1 MDYEFFMSKALE
13 EARQALSM
21 GEFPVGCVIVYEN
34 GVLVTGTRHDSGP
47 DNQNELDHAEML
59 ALRRLVNI
67 DEEIDREK
75 VTLFST
81 LEPCLMCYTAIIV
94 NGIRRIVY
102 AYEDVMG
109 GGTNIDL
116 KRLNPFYRDM
126 KITVIRHVLRQESL
140 KLIKEFFSDPQRDYL
155 KGSLLAQYTLNQLP
169 VEPVEPVSP
178 LAR

>member
-13 EARQALSM
+13 EAHQALSM

-34 GVLVTGTRHDSGP
+34 RVIVTGARHHSVQD
-47 DNQNELDHAEML
+47 DQNELDHAEML
-59 ALRRLVNI
+59 ALRRLV
-67 DEEIDREK
+67 DLEEKIDREK

-109 GGTNIDL
+109 GGTNLDL
-116 KRLNPFYRDM
+116 KRLNPYYSNM
-126 KITVIRHVLRQESL
+126 KITITPNVLRGESL
-140 KLIKEFFSDPQRDYL
+140 KLLKKFFSDPKSRYL
-155 KGSLLAQYTLNQLP
+155 KGSLLAQYTMEQKVN
-169 VEPVEPVSP
+169 
-178 LAR
+178 

>member
-13 EARQALSM
+13 EAHQALSM

-59 ALRRLVNI
+59 ALRRLVGL
-67 DEEIDREK
+67 EKKIDREK
-75 VTLFST
+75 ATLFST

-116 KRLNPFYRDM
+116 RRLNPFYRDM
-126 KITVIRHVLRQESL
+126 KITVIPHVLRQESL
-140 KLIKEFFSDPQRDYL
+140 MIFKRFFSDPQRDYL
-155 KGSLLAQYTLNQLP
+155 KGTLLAQYTLRQ
-169 VEPVEPVSP
+169 
-178 LAR
+178 

>member
-13 EARQALSM
+13 EAHQALSM

-34 GVLVTGTRHDSGP
+34 GVLVTGARHHSAP

-59 ALRRLVNI
+59 ALRRLV
-67 DEEIDREK
+67 DLEKKIDREK
-75 VTLFST
+75 VTVFST
-81 LEPCLMCYTAIIV
+81 LEPCLMCYAAIIV
-94 NGIRRIVY
+94 NGIKQIVY

-126 KITVIRHVLRQESL
+126 KITVLPHVLRQESL
-140 KLIKEFFSDPQRDYL
+140 MLFKRFFSDPQSGYL
-155 KGSLLAQYTLNQLP
+155 KESLLAQYTLNQ
-169 VEPVEPVSP
+169 
-178 LAR
+178 